1 MKFFKDSTRLIGL
14 VFLIFSIWVIAVSS
28 GFKEKA
34 SQLKLV
40 AKDPIGPGLFPIAVG
55 VAIAVL
61 SVILIITGDKKK
73 KAEEEGDD
81 KPGPVQWKTLFIV
94 IASMGAYSFFFSFF
108 GYIITTIL
116 FIFGLSMLF
125 ERTRWKTAILYSL
138 IGTAMWYLVF
148 KVGLKILLPTIWL

>member
-1 MKFFKDSTRLIGL
+1 MKFFKDSTRLIGV
-14 VFLIFSIWVIAVSS
+14 VFLIFSIWVIVVSS
-28 GFKEKA
+28 GFKQKA

-40 AKDPIGPGLFPIAVG
+40 ARDPIGPGLFPIAVG
-55 VAIAVL
+55 IALAIL
-61 SVILIITGDKKK
+61 SCILIITGDKKK
-73 KAEEEGDD
+73 KAEEDGEEA
-81 KPGPVQWKTLFIV
+81 GPPQWKTLFIV
-94 IASMGAYSFFFSFF
+94 IAAMGVYTYLFSVL

-138 IGTAMWYLVF
+138 IGTASWYLVF